1 MSQDLSNIGNK
12 SRIIVAL
19 DFHPPGR
26 DPLEWW
32 IHVLEEI
39 SDIIAGV
46 KIGLPA
52 LLKTGLKGI
61 SKLVQRFEDEVYFLA
76 DFKLADIPAVVLE
89 EIEQLS
95 ALGFKGSIIHLF
107 PMGYEPVVDK
117 ARKLEHQIF
126 GVVYMS
132 HRGCKLFNE
141 LFQTL
146 LEYAL
151 TLHVDGVIVG
161 ATEQDKIRSVRAKL
175 GKKMLILSPGVGAQ
189 GASPGSALRAG
200 ADFEIVG
207 RAITMSRK
215 PRQAAISITR
225 AQVMKYECGGRA

>member
-1 MSQDLSNIGNK
+1 MNIGNK

-19 DFHPPGR
+19 DFHRPGR
-26 DPLEWW
+26 DPFKWW
-32 IHVLEEI
+32 NYVLEEI
-39 SDIIAGV
+39 SDIVAGA

-52 LLKTGLKGI
+52 FLKTGLEGI
-61 SKLVQRFEDEVYFLA
+61 SKLVHRFEDELYFLA
-76 DFKLADIPAVVLE
+76 DFKLADIPAVVSE
-89 EIEQLS
+89 EIERLS

-151 TLHVDGVIVG
+151 ALQVDGVIVG
-161 ATEQDKIRSVRAKL
+161 ATEQDKIRSARAKL

-189 GASPGSALRAG
+189 GASPGSALRMG

-207 RAITMSRK
+207 RAITMSHK
-215 PRQAAISITR
+215 PRQAAVNIAKS
-225 AQVMKYECGGRA
+225 QVMIYERGGCA